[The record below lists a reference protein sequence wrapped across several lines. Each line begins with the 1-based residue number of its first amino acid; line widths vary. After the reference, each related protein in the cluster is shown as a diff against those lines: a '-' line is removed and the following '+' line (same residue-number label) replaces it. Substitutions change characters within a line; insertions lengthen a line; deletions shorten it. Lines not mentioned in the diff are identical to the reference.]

1 MQLSLPTSTSVSME
15 YEVSRDEAEA
25 HGKQLADAGVPT
37 EVIRFAGLVH
47 GVYWISGAV
56 PAQPKYVARPPNSS
70 RPSSA
75 IPKFSSQILRGN
87 Q

>member
-56 PAQPKYVARPPNSS
+56 PRATEIRCAATEFLKAQ
-70 RPSSA
+70 
-75 IPKFSSQILRGN
+75 FSNPQILIPNIAR
-87 Q
+87 